1 MTTTTPTP
9 AHTTQHTVTQ
19 DEVSALRA
27 AVRAILPDPACGTHC
42 AASPVHA
49 FVLAHTLADATVR
62 ELAAA
67 EPEPVSV
74 VHLGQDIRIERPL
87 RPGEQITVTL
97 DVLGARR
104 EPRGTRVAVRARL
117 TGPDGTSH
125 AELLTG
131 ALLLGA
137 STIEPFGQIPSQPSP
152 APLGE
157 AGGTAHA
164 EHRPTPQWIRGY
176 AQASGDLN
184 PIHLDAL
191 AARDAGFPTVI
202 AHGMSVLAL
211 ALEEIAD
218 RYADGDIT
226 RIVATGGRFSAPVVP
241 GATLRVEL
249 APDAAPT
256 LVRFTCRT
264 PDGIALKNGWAQLAP
279 AAPLPDGH
287 HD

>member
-1 MTTTTPTP
+1 MTTTIPTP

-27 AVRAILPDPACGTHC
+27 AVRAILPAPAPATASGTHC

-74 VHLGQDIRIERPL
+74 VHLGQDIRIERPV

-117 TGPDGTSH
+117 TGPDRTSH
-125 AELLTG
+125 AELLTS

-137 STIEPFGQIPSQPSP
+137 STIEPFGQIPSPP
-152 APLGE
+152 APAPWARR
-157 AGGTAHA
+157 AG
-164 EHRPTPQWIRGY
+164 RPTPNTDRPPNGSAATPRPPATSTRSTSTPWPP
-176 AQASGDLN
+176 ATPAS
-184 PIHLDAL
+184 PPSS
-191 AARDAGFPTVI
+191 PT
-202 AHGMSVLAL
+202 A
-211 ALEEIAD
+211 
-218 RYADGDIT
+218 
-226 RIVATGGRFSAPVVP
+226 
-241 GATLRVEL
+241 
-249 APDAAPT
+249 
-256 LVRFTCRT
+256 
-264 PDGIALKNGWAQLAP
+264 
-279 AAPLPDGH
+279 
-287 HD
+287 